1 VAGSAVRRR
10 SVTIEPVRTLL
21 LDLDGTLTDPF
32 DGISRSVDH
41 AMAGLGR
48 APLTTE
54 QHRACIGPPLP
65 DSFRRLGVPVGQ
77 VDEAIALYREYYGD
91 RGLFENR
98 VYDGVP
104 EALATLRSR
113 GMRLAVATSKPEPF
127 AVQVMEHFGLD
138 TYVDHISGST
148 LDGSVGTKAAVISL
162 ALAVLGWPDPQ
173 DVTMVGDRAHDVHGA
188 AEHGIRC
195 LGVRWGYAD
204 PGELEDAGAFAVAEQ
219 PADLVAMLG

>member
-1 VAGSAVRRR
+1 MH
-10 SVTIEPVRTLL
+10 TLL

-32 DGISRSVDH
+32 DGISRSLDH
-41 AMAGLGR
+41 AMARLGL
-48 APLTTE
+48 APLTDA
-54 QHRACIGPPLP
+54 QRRACIGPPLQE
-65 DSFRRLGVPVGQ
+65 SFPRLGVPEGR
-77 VDEAIALYREYYGD
+77 VDEAIALYREYFSD

-104 EALATLRSR
+104 EALAALRSH
-113 GMRLAVATSKPEPF
+113 GLRLAVATSKPEPF

-138 TYVDHISGST
+138 AFVDHVSGST

-162 ALAVLGWPDPQ
+162 ALGVLGRPDPQ

-195 LGVRWGYAD
+195 LGVRWGYAE
-204 PGELEDAGAFAVAEQ
+204 PGELEDAGAHAVAER
-219 PADLVAMLG
+219 PSDLVALLG

>member
-1 VAGSAVRRR
+1 M
-10 SVTIEPVRTLL
+10 RTLL

-32 DGISRSVDH
+32 DGISRSLGH
-41 AMAGLGR
+41 AMAGLGL
-48 APLTTE
+48 APLTSE
-54 QHRACIGPPLP
+54 QQRACIGPPLP
-65 DSFRRLGVPVGQ
+65 DSFLRLGVPAAQ
-77 VDEAIALYREYYGD
+77 VDEAIALYREYYSD

-104 EALATLRSR
+104 EALAALRSS
-113 GMRLAVATSKPEPF
+113 GLRLAVATSKPEPF

-138 TYVDHISGST
+138 AFVDHISGST

-162 ALAVLGWPDPQ
+162 ALGVLDGSDPQ

-188 AEHGIRC
+188 AAHGIRC

-204 PGELEDAGAFAVAEQ
+204 PGELEAAGAYAVAER
-219 PADLVAMLG
+219 PADLAALLG